1 MKKKINHDKKPL
13 DFSKNPT
20 TIYCTVALNYDK
32 KIEDATLKDLLIL
45 NRDDNQLKWMQ
56 WLDKEKSTATN
67 KVIRPKQFVGYVK
80 IDQPIIF
87 EEFLKTFFYNHSDQI
102 NKYGYP
108 KIMDDLLYA
117 GIDKKT
123 VDGYTEDLR
132 KKQDVY
138 YQGLLEEIK
147 PNTNKL
153 NLFTVDLL
161 MMLANYM
168 NDVVLPTDYHFNS
181 SEIIKAFEH
190 IKPHPAKE
198 KSNEQKA

>member
-1 MKKKINHDKKPL
+1 MRKKINHDKKPL

-56 WLDKEKSTATN
+56 WLDKDKSTATK
-67 KVIRPKQFVGYVK
+67 KVIRPKQLVGYVK

-102 NKYGYP
+102 NQYGYP

-117 GIDKKT
+117 GIDKKV
-123 VDGYTEDLR
+123 VDGYTQDLR
-132 KKQDVY
+132 KKQDAY
-138 YQGLLEEIK
+138 YQGLMEEIK
-147 PNTNKL
+147 PHTNKL

>member
-56 WLDKEKSTATN
+56 WLDKDKSTATK
-67 KVIRPKQFVGYVK
+67 KVIRPKQLVGYVK

-102 NKYGYP
+102 NQYGYP

-117 GIDKKT
+117 GIDKKV
-123 VDGYTEDLR
+123 VDGYTQDLR
-132 KKQDVY
+132 KKQDAY
-138 YQGLLEEIK
+138 YQGLMEEIK
-147 PNTNKL
+147 PHTNKL

-168 NDVVLPTDYHFNS
+168 NDVVLPTDSH
-181 SEIIKAFEH
+181 H
-190 IKPHPAKE
+190 HPVSRLRSGAP
-198 KSNEQKA
+198 

>member
-1 MKKKINHDKKPL
+1 MKKKIRHDKKSL

-45 NRDDNQLKWMQ
+45 NRDENQLKWMQ
-56 WLDKEKSTATN
+56 WLDKEQSTAT
-67 KVIRPKQFVGYVK
+67 KKIIRPKQLVGYVK

-87 EEFLKTFFYNHSDQI
+87 EEFLKAFFYNHGDQI

-108 KIMDDLLYA
+108 KIMDELLYA

-123 VDGYTEDLR
+123 VDGYTNDLR
-132 KKQDVY
+132 KKQDIY
-138 YQGLLEEIK
+138 YQGLFEEIK

-161 MMLANYM
+161 MMLANYL
-168 NDVVLPTDYHFNS
+168 NDVVLPQDYHFNS
-181 SEIIKAFEH
+181 SEIIKAFEN
-190 IKPHPAKE
+190 IKLHLAKDE
-198 KSNEQKA
+198 KNDAKA

>member
-1 MKKKINHDKKPL
+1 MKKKIRHNKKSL

-45 NRDDNQLKWMQ
+45 NRDENQLKWMQ
-56 WLDKEKSTATN
+56 WLDKEQSTATK
-67 KVIRPKQFVGYVK
+67 KVIRPKQLVGYVK

-87 EEFLKTFFYNHSDQI
+87 EEFLKAFFYNHGDQI

-108 KIMDDLLYA
+108 KIMDELLYA

-123 VDGYTEDLR
+123 VDGYTNDLR
-132 KKQDVY
+132 KKQDIY
-138 YQGLLEEIK
+138 YQGLFEEIK

-161 MMLANYM
+161 MMLANYL
-168 NDVVLPTDYHFNS
+168 NDVVLPQDYHFNS
-181 SEIIKAFEH
+181 SEIIKAFEN
-190 IKPHPAKE
+190 IKLHLAKDE
-198 KSNEQKA
+198 KNDAKA

>member
-161 MMLANYM
+161 MMLANYL
-168 NDVVLPTDYHFNS
+168 NDVVLPADYHFNS